1 MAVQSS
7 AGTSQA
13 DPSGLRPAVRSR
25 RLGYA
30 LYLAAALMFGVN
42 GTVSKVLLQAVDD
55 SARVSQ
61 LRVTASF
68 LLMALFV
75 ALRRP
80 QALRVARREL
90 PLLVAYGVLGV
101 AMCQWLY
108 FVAIARL
115 PVAIALLVEFTAPVM
130 VALWVRLGWRQPV
143 RATLW
148 LGLVLA
154 LGGLA
159 LVAQVWGGFTL
170 DGLGLMAALGAAAAL
185 AVYYLLG
192 EVGGRT
198 RDSVSMTMWG
208 FGFGALMW
216 AVVAPVWSF
225 PWHAMAGSAQPF
237 GPGTV
242 AVPLWLLAGY
252 MVLFGTILPFWLV
265 LAAIGHIGASGAS
278 IIGLTEPLIAAL
290 VAWVVLGES
299 LTPVQLAG
307 GALILAGVLVA
318 ERARTPVTPGLS
330 PS

>member
-1 MAVQSS
+1 MVVRSS
-7 AGTSQA
+7 AGPAQA
-13 DPSGLRPAVRSR
+13 DVSLVAHRGPSR
-25 RLGYA
+25 RVGYA
-30 LYLAAALMFGVN
+30 MYLAAALMFGVN
-42 GTVSKVLLQAVDD
+42 GTVSKVLLQAVGD

-61 LRVTASF
+61 LRVTAAF
-68 LLMALFV
+68 LLLAAFV
-75 ALRRP
+75 VLRRP

-143 RATLW
+143 RPTLW

-208 FGFGALMW
+208 FGFGSLMW

-225 PWHAMAGSAQPF
+225 PWQAMVGSAQPL
-237 GPGTV
+237 GEGTA

-252 MVLFGTILPFWLV
+252 MVIFGTILPFWLV
-265 LAAIGHIGASGAS
+265 LAAIGHIGAAGAS

-290 VAWVVLGES
+290 VAWVVLGEA
-299 LTPVQLAG
+299 LAPVQLAG
-307 GALILAGVLVA
+307 GALILVGVLLA
-318 ERARTPVTPGLS
+318 ERARTPVLPR
-330 PS
+330 